1 MIANIQGYH
10 VSVVTLVLSFFPPPS
25 SLQAKLSPHSAAP
38 HQCRIASYKAT
49 APDLHLYCCTAQGLH
64 HSSGLTSEPAVPT
77 QRCGS
82 CRVLWLGTTLC
93 HSGCPSPVRLH
104 QHLLPVMD
112 RMQLS
117 RPALPKPQPSYIW
130 QVRGGDKWAD
140 ECQDIPLTPG
150 HHWESIWEIR
160 CNATAL
166 QKAQCPPAWLKGMFL
181 LHVSQL
187 VWHRI
192 GSGCGHRDR
201 EAKLKA

>member
-82 CRVLWLGTTLC
+82 CRVLWPVPHCVTQAVRPLSDCISTFSQWWTGC
-93 HSGCPSPVRLH
+93 SCQDQPSQNHSPATFDRWEVGISELMSVRTSPSP
-104 QHLLPVMD
+104 
-112 RMQLS
+112 
-117 RPALPKPQPSYIW
+117 
-130 QVRGGDKWAD
+130 
-140 ECQDIPLTPG
+140 QDIT
-150 HHWESIWEIR
+150 ESQSEKSDAMLQHYR
-160 CNATAL
+160 KPNAH
-166 QKAQCPPAWLKGMFL
+166 PHGWKGCF
-181 LHVSQL
+181 SCT
-187 VWHRI
+187 
-192 GSGCGHRDR
+192 SPS
-201 EAKLKA
+201 